1 MDGIPD
7 GAHSRSFFVTR
18 SDFRNVEAIGSKARL
33 KRIDVGN
40 LPGEAAKA
48 IGFFGLRI
56 DFQLR
61 ADLDRRPTDTEK
73 DQPDASLLEGLV
85 QSKT

>member
-1 MDGIPD
+1 MNGIPD
-7 GAHSRSFFVTR
+7 CAHSRSFFVAR
-18 SDFRNVEAIGSKARL
+18 SDFRNVEAIGSKTRL
-33 KRIDVGN
+33 KRINVGN
-40 LPGEAAKA
+40 LPSETTKA
-48 IGFFGLRI
+48 VGFLGLRV

-85 QSKT
+85 QSET